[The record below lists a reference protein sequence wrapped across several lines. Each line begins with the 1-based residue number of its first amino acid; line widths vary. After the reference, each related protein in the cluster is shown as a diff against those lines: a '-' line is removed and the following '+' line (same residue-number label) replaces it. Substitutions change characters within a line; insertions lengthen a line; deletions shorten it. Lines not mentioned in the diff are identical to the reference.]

1 MKRWFSCTIFALASL
16 TTVTLASGNLPFD
29 TLPKANCQVPTVCGQ
44 VKNVQCRCDD
54 TITVCM
60 NESHQYCWG
69 SQTLHQTSGCPSIP
83 SACASTFNS
92 TASCLCN
99 STNLLCID
107 QYSHVCYG
115 AVQGNSISLLPLGG
129 MSPPAAISSSSIPP
143 SSSSMPPSSSSPSLP
158 PSKPSGS
165 MAATST
171 PIPNHGNHLL
181 SSPLALLI
189 VPLLLVLLAHP
200 FDYSS

>member
-1 MKRWFSCTIFALASL
+1 MKRWLSYTIIALASL
-16 TTVTLASGNLPFD
+16 ATTTLASGNLPFD

-60 NESHQYCWG
+60 NESRQYCWG

-115 AVQGNSISLLPLGG
+115 AIQGGSVSLLPLGG
-129 MSPPAAISSSSIPP
+129 ISPASSSIPP
-143 SSSSMPPSSSSPSLP
+143 MSSSSSMSPTSSSPSP
-158 PSKPSGS
+158 SSKPSGT

-171 PIPNHGNHLL
+171 PIPNHGNPSL
-181 SSPLALLI
+181 SSSLALVI
-189 VPLLLVLLAHP
+189 IPLLLCIT
-200 FDYSS
+200 SSSI